1 MESGAIPPPKRAPRS
16 LVSAPKVLPKEHY
29 MSPPLGGTS
38 TFGGPPAFQG
48 QYVHGSGISS
58 DSDDQRRQNVALANA
73 QRRIDQ
79 MAHHQTSLEEDL
91 VSKTALVES
100 LTAELKQMKQKKQG
114 VDSEFAQSTA
124 DFMNSQARWL
134 QQVDALNDEIQ
145 ALKSKLGQAQRT
157 LETQH
162 GELAALHEREVDRQ
176 NEKHRREMKANRPDN
191 VERNADKLEIHQ
203 NKIMLTEMKNLH
215 TKLKHELA
223 EQKSLNEQ
231 LTQSNEEYKDTIDQ
245 YQFLLIERTV
255 EGNLNS
261 GGQADEELL
270 DGEELF
276 GNIELQY
283 EKDVENFS
291 NKAEAKNDVG
301 ETEAESSNT
310 GNEEVVERNSS
321 SANASLSNEL
331 ARKQFEVTSLQNHNR
346 ALKVSLESLVARL
359 LENQSF
365 TRIVEESVAPNMVD
379 SFKTRMMNCS
389 RPRLGSTGPSSTQ
402 AASMIFNQHYT
413 GNPNR
418 RVFSLGVDNEVKGPA
433 PLDETSGSGASQHDF
448 SVQPQHSSITAQGHK
463 IDDQISPA
471 GRRSSSLMAGFH
483 QRSHSP
489 STSSSSS
496 TIPGTAMPGQ
506 GLTTSINLGSIVNTR
521 RSLSGTSANMPDG
534 VISVARRP
542 RVESLTEMRKLRMR
556 E

>member
-38 TFGGPPAFQG
+38 TFGAPPTFQG

-58 DSDDQRRQNVALANA
+58 DLDDQRRQNVALANA

-223 EQKSLNEQ
+223 EQKSLNER

-261 GGQADEELL
+261 GAQADEELL

-283 EKDVENFS
+283 EKNVENFS

-389 RPRLGSTGPSSTQ
+389 RLRLGSTGPSSTQ